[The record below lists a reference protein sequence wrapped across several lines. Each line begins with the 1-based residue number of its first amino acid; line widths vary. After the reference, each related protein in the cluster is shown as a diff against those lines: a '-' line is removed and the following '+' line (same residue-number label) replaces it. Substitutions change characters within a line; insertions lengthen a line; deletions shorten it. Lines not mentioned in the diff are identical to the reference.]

1 MPLNAAGAYVHVRY
15 SVGGSPGSEEGC
27 QFSSPTTPEGKQF
40 VTHPKSQLVAMEMVV
55 RLSRTNTL
63 GTHISPKLG
72 RGSYKVLLT

>member
-1 MPLNAAGAYVHVRY
+1 MYDTVLGGLQDQRKDASFPHLPPL
-15 SVGGSPGSEEGC
+15 
-27 QFSSPTTPEGKQF
+27 EGKQF